1 MRIAMV
7 GQKQTASRS
16 GGIEVV
22 VGELASRMA
31 ALGHEVTCYDRSGAG
46 MPSKPYERDGYR
58 VVPVR
63 AVDVRGLSALTS
75 SFAAT
80 WKAMASR
87 PDVIHYHAEGPCVPL
102 RLAHRAGVRTV
113 ATIHGLDWQRAK
125 WGGLASR
132 YIKLGEATAARYADQ
147 VIVLSRGNRDYFN
160 NTYNC
165 ETAFVPNGI
174 TPQPNLPA
182 SEISKRWG
190 LSKDAYVLY
199 LGRIVPEKRPDLLI
213 EAFAGLNTD
222 KQLVI
227 VGESSDTDEYVAAL
241 KQAAQLDSRVLFTG
255 HADGELLSEL
265 YSNACC
271 YVLPSDI
278 EGMPLTLLEAMSHG
292 CACITS
298 DILECA
304 DVLGGCGVTFPAGDA
319 ASLRDALGALLAD
332 PARARRLGESGRERV
347 LTTYDWD
354 SVVLRTIELY
364 QGEN

>member
-1 MRIAMV
+1 MI
-7 GQKQTASRS
+7 GQKRTGSRE
-16 GGIEVV
+16 GGVEVV
-22 VGELASRMA
+22 VGELARRMA
-31 ALGHEVTCYDRSGAG
+31 TLGHEVTCYDRAGAG
-46 MPSKPYERDGYR
+46 MPSEPYERDGYR

-80 WKAMASR
+80 RNALASR

-102 RLAHRAGVRTV
+102 RWAHRAGVRTV

-125 WGGLASR
+125 WGGLASH

-160 NTYNC
+160 KTYNC
-165 ETAFVPNGI
+165 EATLVPNGI
-174 TPQPNLPA
+174 TPQPNLSA
-182 SEISKRWG
+182 SEISKRWE
-190 LSKDAYVLY
+190 LSKDSYILY

-213 EAFAGLNTD
+213 EAFAGLNID

-227 VGESSDTDEYVAAL
+227 VGESSDTDEYVATL
-241 KQAAQLDSRVLFTG
+241 KQASELDSRVLFTG
-255 HADGELLSEL
+255 HVDGDLLSEL
-265 YSNACC
+265 YSNAYC
-271 YVLPSDI
+271 YVLPSDV

-298 DILECA
+298 DIPECA
-304 DVLGGCGVTFPAGDA
+304 DVISGCGVTFPAGDV
-319 ASLRDALGALLAD
+319 ASLRGALGALLND
-332 PARARRLGESGRERV
+332 PACARRLGESGRERV